1 MTDFSYFYMMRF
13 LFLMLFIPLVSFS
26 QVQIL
31 NGLPTDLDKEKI
43 IFLQHEPMK
52 ITINPKESRANK
64 YIYHRQKTHNRVIDE
79 ANQELLTAAMSYPF
93 KYALASFSSYKKL
106 KDAGY
111 KYVLYSTVYK
121 NDYLKKHPE
130 EDELIVFEY
139 FILDM
144 EQDLAYKLFEMDEMK
159 VYDSKMLMRKL
170 NRALKNLY

>member
-1 MTDFSYFYMMRF
+1 MRIVF
-13 LFLMLFIPLVSFS
+13 LLFFLPLFGHS

-52 ITINPKESRANK
+52 ITVDPKNSRADK
-64 YIYHRQKTHNRVIDE
+64 YVHHRQKNHNRVIDE

-93 KYALASFSSYKKL
+93 KYALASYTTYEKL

-111 KYVLYSTVYK
+111 KYVLYSNVYK

-130 EDELIVFEY
+130 ADALIVFEY

-144 EQDLAYKLFEMDEMK
+144 ENDLGYKVFEMDEMK
-159 VYDSKMLMRKL
+159 VYDSKMLMKRL
-170 NRALKNLY
+170 NKALKDLY